1 MRVPPPPPSTARG
14 ILLAAALVA
23 SPPASAA
30 SPTQG
35 GYATVSLLV
44 NLGPVPDRARLG
56 VALEGGAQL
65 FWHERPYY
73 SEVANHVAPLGTVSA
88 HVAWTRPVTSAQLV
102 VLGGPMYPLVVA
114 DGGFVPL
121 FGVQA
126 GVGLGL
132 ATDGA
137 AGLVL
142 VGQLVG
148 PYSEIRFDTVLW
160 RTRLHA
166 PRISAGL
173 SLEACCA
180 YLL

>member
-1 MRVPPPPPSTARG
+1 MPPPPTSTTRG
-14 ILLAAALVA
+14 ILLAAALVV
-23 SPPASAA
+23 SPPAYAA
-30 SPTQG
+30 SPTAG
-35 GYATVSLLV
+35 GYGTVSLVV

-73 SEVANHVAPLGTVSA
+73 SDVANHLAPLATVSA
-88 HVAWTRPVTSAQLV
+88 HLAWTRPVTSAQV
-102 VLGGPMYPLVVA
+102 AVLGGAMYPLVVG
-114 DGGFVPL
+114 DGGFIPL

-126 GVGLGL
+126 GAGLGL

-148 PYSEIRFDTVLW
+148 PYSEVRFDTVLW
-160 RTRLHA
+160 RKQLHA
-166 PRISAGL
+166 PRISAGF
-173 SLEACCA
+173 SLAACCG
-180 YLL
+180 YYH